1 MEKEKE
7 EVKEMKSYEIKSNQI
22 SYLLTMKQFSNE
34 NIYFQLRKGISFS
47 STMYSKEF
55 SFEELKKHLSLS
67 EDDYENISK
76 LFKFFDTEFS
86 KNTISLIKDEH
97 SMILSLK
104 TKTDDKKEVECR
116 LALEE
121 TKLSNEEILS
131 MLYTDMMELKYN
143 NIKLNKKNEN
153 FEKDINKLLEE
164 NKKMK
169 KEKVE
174 LQKEITS
181 LSEEN
186 QKLKTT
192 LDILHER
199 FKDFKYNRKKPAKP
213 ENLRLID
220 YLTNKNVNSGLFVVF
235 TGLTDN
241 MEYLVYNN
249 KNNFNLD
256 VMTLKDKAIIRSL
269 KGHRSKVNVIRYFAK
284 DNKEY
289 LLTCDDD
296 KICLVW
302 DIQNNYNIKYTVKEK
317 YFGNI
322 YDAILT
328 FNILGKECLIVSSGN
343 TNEYTK
349 VYSLSERP
357 QFIKVIFGTA
367 KNNTNY
373 LLQWEKGNKKYLI
386 ELCDK
391 KITINNLLDDEIYA
405 TLSKDPEGYHYSGF
419 IYNDNYLC
427 VSDARNNFLRI
438 WDLTNKSVDMEISFD
453 ASNAYEIIQWSKNIA
468 IVGCKS
474 CFVVIDISEGKMIK
488 KVILD
493 NTNNYLRGVKRI
505 KMIQL
510 GECLIGS
517 DDSNNIRLFSV

>member
-55 SFEELKKHLSLS
+55 SFEELKKYLSLS

-249 KNNFNLD
+249 KNN
-256 VMTLKDKAIIRSL
+256 
-269 KGHRSKVNVIRYFAK
+269 
-284 DNKEY
+284 
-289 LLTCDDD
+289 
-296 KICLVW
+296 
-302 DIQNNYNIKYTVKEK
+302 
-317 YFGNI
+317 
-322 YDAILT
+322 
-328 FNILGKECLIVSSGN
+328 
-343 TNEYTK
+343 
-349 VYSLSERP
+349 
-357 QFIKVIFGTA
+357 
-367 KNNTNY
+367 
-373 LLQWEKGNKKYLI
+373 
-386 ELCDK
+386 
-391 KITINNLLDDEIYA
+391 
-405 TLSKDPEGYHYSGF
+405 
-419 IYNDNYLC
+419 
-427 VSDARNNFLRI
+427 
-438 WDLTNKSVDMEISFD
+438 
-453 ASNAYEIIQWSKNIA
+453 
-468 IVGCKS
+468 
-474 CFVVIDISEGKMIK
+474 
-488 KVILD
+488 
-493 NTNNYLRGVKRI
+493 
-505 KMIQL
+505 
-510 GECLIGS
+510 
-517 DDSNNIRLFSV
+517 